1 MKYTLYSTK
10 LVMHRGKPRRQMI
23 SIETD
28 RPWSQ
33 YAEYRYL
40 QVNCTRNRRLLLDT
54 IGDASPSWLCV
65 ARRAVQFAD
74 SSGLVARK
82 LKPSDRALMNRAE
95 TVAWFDHTTSW
106 SSGYGYG
113 EELLLT
119 EPYFEWGSVE
129 FAALHQIGISA
140 IRLPTNLSPY
150 CGGWDPTPG
159 AMPWTTSYLLCDA
172 SASGCLQEV
181 EDRLNDAV
189 IGAPQWNDIS
199 GIGYV

>member
-1 MKYTLYSTK
+1 MKYTLYSTN
-10 LVMHRGKPRRQMI
+10 LVMHQGEARRQMI

-33 YAEYRYL
+33 YAKYPYL

-54 IGDASPSWLCV
+54 IVDASPSWLCV

-74 SSGLVARK
+74 SSGLIARK
-82 LKPSDRALMNRAE
+82 WKPSDRALRNRAK
-95 TVAWFDHTTSW
+95 TFVGFDHTSSW
-106 SSGYGYG
+106 SFGYG
-113 EELLLT
+113 ERFLLT
-119 EPYFEWGSVE
+119 EPYDNWGPGKFV
-129 FAALHQIGISA
+129 ALQQIGISA

-150 CGGWDPTPG
+150 CGGRWDPTPG

-189 IGAPQWNDIS
+189 IGAPRWNDIS

>member
-1 MKYTLYSTK
+1 
-10 LVMHRGKPRRQMI
+10 MI

-33 YAEYRYL
+33 YAKYPYL
-40 QVNCTRNRRLLLDT
+40 QVNCTRNRRRLHNT
-54 IGDASPSWLCV
+54 IGNASASWLCV

-82 LKPSDRALMNRAE
+82 WKPSDRALMNRAK
-95 TVAWFDHTTSW
+95 TVVGFDHTSSW
-106 SSGYGYG
+106 SFGYG
-113 EELLLT
+113 ERFLLT
-119 EPYFEWGSVE
+119 EPYDNWGPGKF
-129 FAALHQIGISA
+129 FALQQIGISA

-159 AMPWTTSYLLCDA
+159 AMPWSNSYLLGDMAVSQSLKNVEPRLAGDA
-172 SASGCLQEV
+172 P
-181 EDRLNDAV
+181 N
-189 IGAPQWNDIS
+189 APQWNDVS